1 MYFGEEVSWTFFNLF
16 PCLGGIFTSVHT
28 RTAFEDEA
36 GTDVD
41 PKAGLKINK
50 SLIPLSSY
58 KQ

>member
-41 PKAGLKINK
+41 PKAGLKD
-50 SLIPLSSY
+50 
-58 KQ
+58 KQIIDSFK